1 MEDTRAVASWLGTQE
16 LLMGR
21 ILNVAEVVN
30 LIDQTDVSDIH
41 RVATRLLSEPN
52 MRLALVGPHD
62 NSEMYEPMIQI
73 P

>member
-1 MEDTRAVASWLGTQE
+1 MEDTRAIAAWLGTQE

-21 ILNVAEVVN
+21 ILNINEVVD
-30 LIDQTDVSDIH
+30 LIEQTDVSDGH
-41 RVATRLLSEPN
+41 RVATRLISEPH

-62 NSEMYEPMIQI
+62 NSHIYEPMIQF